1 MLLTEKRDYKLYVDI
16 RQGEGEEE
24 SPRNL
29 TELSFSNLEL
39 LHEIVMSSLPQQR
52 LPGDDCQKRRY
63 ELAYR
68 IYLLEM
74 ALEVQKDTLKKSGRI
89 AHLDFSE
96 KSLIHYYLG
105 TALTK
110 MIARRLFQTDY
121 LTHLSAIRQADGRY
135 LNSPGSNRNDMIG
148 AKLTENGYRV
158 WSVKGRSQN
167 SRNAMK
173 IGCREVCDFQAISGG
188 KPEIQ
193 AVCMTYYD
201 GGYLNAAVQI
211 PGKSYLEK
219 SRQVSVD
226 FERKSYLR
234 AYYQCVCQLFSKEG
248 ERQNYRR
255 DKKFYEDGIVTEIP
269 LFSGGEAEKNRVLR
283 VGISRKLLSCVRD
296 GENGLEDC
304 IQQLCWQE
312 TLDREQYMG
321 GDGIY
326 IC

>member
-1 MLLTEKRDYKLYVDI
+1 
-16 RQGEGEEE
+16 
-24 SPRNL
+24 
-29 TELSFSNLEL
+29 
-39 LHEIVMSSLPQQR
+39 
-52 LPGDDCQKRRY
+52 
-63 ELAYR
+63 
-68 IYLLEM
+68 
-74 ALEVQKDTLKKSGRI
+74 
-89 AHLDFSE
+89 
-96 KSLIHYYLG
+96 
-105 TALTK
+105 

-173 IGCREVCDFQAISGG
+173 IGCRKSATFRQSAEANRD
-188 KPEIQ
+188 E

-234 AYYQCVCQLFSKEG
+234 AYYQCVCQLFSKE
-248 ERQNYRR
+248 RR
-255 DKKFYEDGIVTEIP
+255 K
-269 LFSGGEAEKNRVLR
+269 AE
-283 VGISRKLLSCVRD
+283 LSQR
-296 GENGLEDC
+296 
-304 IQQLCWQE
+304 
-312 TLDREQYMG
+312 
-321 GDGIY
+321 
-326 IC
+326 